1 METHLKEAMTAG
13 LLVEVYNAAGEYIG
27 QAVFFDYR
35 GRPVPAVG
43 DTMSCHIDSFV
54 SGRREKVI
62 GLVRT
67 RHFDVQQQDDGQPSV
82 WARLEVEQTEVT
94 KKPAR
99 RAPRFSAN

>member
-13 LLVEVYNAAGEYIG
+13 LLVEVHNPAGEYIG

-43 DTMSCHIDSFV
+43 DTMSCQIVSFI
-54 SGRREKVI
+54 SGRREKVV
-62 GLVRT
+62 GLVRS

-82 WARLEVEQTEVT
+82 WARLEVEQTEVA
-94 KKPAR
+94 KKSQR
-99 RAPRFSAN
+99 RAPRFSTN

>member
-13 LLVEVYNAAGEYIG
+13 LLVEILDPTGQYIG

-43 DTMSCHIDSFV
+43 DTMSCQIVSFV
-54 SGRREKVI
+54 SGRREKIV

-67 RHFDVQQQDDGQPSV
+67 RHFDVQQQDDGQPCV

-94 KKPAR
+94 KKPPR
-99 RAPRFSAN
+99 RTPRFSTN